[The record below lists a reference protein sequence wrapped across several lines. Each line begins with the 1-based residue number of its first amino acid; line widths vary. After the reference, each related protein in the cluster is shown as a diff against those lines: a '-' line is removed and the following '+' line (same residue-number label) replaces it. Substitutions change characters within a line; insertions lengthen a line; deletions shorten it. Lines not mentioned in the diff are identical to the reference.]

1 MPVITVNMLEG
12 RTQKQ
17 KRDLVKAITT
27 AMVEICEA
35 KPEGISVV
43 IQEIPRENWGQG
55 GILVSER

>member
-12 RTQKQ
+12 RTLEQ
-17 KRDLVKAITT
+17 KRRLVEAITA

-43 IQEIPRENWGQG
+43 IQEIPRENWGQAG
-55 GILVSER
+55 VLVSER